1 MWALQINNSLESV
14 EMSRTYDMYGSIEAQ
29 LVKGFDFNDASIRRG
44 FIRKVY
50 SILSVQLGITTAVI
64 CWFLFHEPTKRF
76 VQHHSAVMYVSLAI
90 AVVTIIVL
98 ACCRNVRRKSPANYI
113 FLFIFTIAESFS
125 LASVAS
131 YYDVDIVAISA
142 GVTAIVCL
150 GLTLFAFLTTWDAS
164 NFSGILVVLSL
175 VLLAF
180 GITAIFY
187 RNNTLRLL
195 LGAVVVL
202 IFSIY
207 LVIDTQ
213 MMFRDGGMFSIS
225 PEEYIFAVLNLYLD
239 ILNIFMCLLFI
250 FGHDSR

>member
-1 MWALQINNSLESV
+1 MWNLQINNSLESV
-14 EMSRTYDMYGSIEAQ
+14 EMSRKYDVYGSIEDQ

-76 VQHHSAVMYVSLAI
+76 VQHHSAVMYVSLVI
-90 AVVTIIVL
+90 AAVTIIVL
-98 ACCRNVRRKSPANYI
+98 ACCRNVRRKTPANYI
-113 FLFIFTIAESFS
+113 FLFIFTLAESFS
-125 LASVAS
+125 LGSVAS
-131 YYDVDIVAISA
+131 FYDVDIVAISV

-150 GLTLFAFLTTWDAS
+150 GLTLFAFLTTWDFHS
-164 NFSGILVVLSL
+164 LSGILMVLSL
-175 VLLAF
+175 VLVAF

-187 RNNTLRLL
+187 RNNIIRLV
-195 LGAVVVL
+195 LGAIIVL

-213 MMFRDGGMFSIS
+213 MMFREDSMFSIY
-225 PEEYIFAVLNLYLD
+225 PEEYIFAVLNLYMD
-239 ILNIFMCLLFI
+239 ILNIFICILFL
-250 FGHDSR
+250 FGRDSR